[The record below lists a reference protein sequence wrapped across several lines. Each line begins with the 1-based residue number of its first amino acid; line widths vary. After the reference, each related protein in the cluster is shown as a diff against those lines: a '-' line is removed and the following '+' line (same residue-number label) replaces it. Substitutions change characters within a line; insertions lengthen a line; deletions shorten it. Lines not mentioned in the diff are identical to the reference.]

1 MVQWAKE
8 QIVTPLWCAIKLK
21 NVDTLG
27 QSVGFIFSNWCGE
40 LYYDKETY
48 PYLSALYYRKM
59 AEEVENHGLN
69 IYVLVIISEKDTLLN
84 FSNSDGMLI
93 FI

>member
-1 MVQWAKE
+1 
-8 QIVTPLWCAIKLK
+8 
-21 NVDTLG
+21 
-27 QSVGFIFSNWCGE
+27 
-40 LYYDKETY
+40 
-48 PYLSALYYRKM
+48 M